1 MTDAGRW
8 RGNDD
13 VGKSHGG
20 IPPPIWH
27 PGKAEGGKA
36 YPGTDRQAPPSYDQ
50 TKFSKSI
57 KGPVANMPSTGYP
70 QGKSKDDSAA
80 KKDAAT
86 RKEQRP
92 KSFPRRSF
100 YDEWYGGEQ

>member
-1 MTDAGRW
+1 MTDGGRW

-27 PGKAEGGKA
+27 PAAGEVKGKKA
-36 YPGTDRQAPPSYDQ
+36 YSATDRQNPPSYDQ

-57 KGPVANMPSTGYP
+57 KGPVANMPNSGNP
-70 QGKSKDDSAA
+70 QGKSKDDSAV
-80 KKDAAT
+80 KKDSGS
-86 RKEQRP
+86 KKDGRP
-92 KSFPRRSF
+92 KVSFLL
-100 YDEWYGGEQ
+100 E